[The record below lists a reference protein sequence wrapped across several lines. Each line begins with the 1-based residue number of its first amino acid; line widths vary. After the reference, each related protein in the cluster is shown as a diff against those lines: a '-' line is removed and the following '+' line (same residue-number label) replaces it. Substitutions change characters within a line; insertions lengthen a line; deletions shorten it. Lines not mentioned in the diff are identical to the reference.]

1 MKNLVLIKNYCLVVI
16 VACIVLLSAC
26 DEPGVRTPGEGQ
38 GHLKQT
44 KTYSSDVAKQ
54 WLDLQTSVLY
64 VQSGNPFGLNSARY
78 MAYCGVAL
86 YESVV
91 PGMPGYRTLY
101 GQLNDMPAMPASEPG
116 HAYHWPTCANAA
128 LATMIRKLF
137 STTTPSGFYET
148 MAAKVDNLETE
159 LNDQYKAE
167 VDEAIFERS
176 IEFGKEVANRIFEW
190 STKDKD
196 NWPVGPYQLPPHIA
210 GQWQPETPGGPI
222 GFPYWGYNR
231 LMVQGSLDNTV
242 SPEPPPYSTDPTSPY
257 YAQMKEVYDV
267 SKSLTPEQ
275 KLIAKYYEDVN
286 PGLPAGAHY
295 ISILKLALEQF
306 NPALDKAAVTYAKTG
321 ISLFDAT
328 MGSFK
333 AKFEYLRERPF
344 SFIRTV
350 IAPVADPANQWK
362 PFIGTPA
369 FPDFPSNHAVF
380 SSSVASSLASL
391 YGNNTPFVN
400 STYES
405 RMFDFGD
412 GPVSLGS
419 RHFTS
424 FDAMTQEIAMSRLYG
439 GIHYRYSCEEGMKQ
453 GKKIA
458 QNIDS
463 KLKFL
468 K

>member
-1 MKNLVLIKNYCLVVI
+1 MKNFVLSKNYCLVFLI
-16 VACIVLLSAC
+16 ACLVSLSGC
-26 DEPGVRTPGEGQ
+26 DEHEVRAPGEDH

-44 KTYSSDVAKQ
+44 KTYSSDVVKQ
-54 WLDLQTSVLY
+54 WLDAQTSILY
-64 VQSGNPFGLNSARY
+64 APSGNPFGLNPARY

-91 PGMPGYRTLY
+91 PGMPSYQTLY
-101 GQLNDMPAMPASEPG
+101 GHLTDMPSMPTAEPG
-116 HAYHWPTCANAA
+116 YAYHWPTCANAA
-128 LATMIRKLF
+128 LATMTRKLF
-137 STTTPSGFYET
+137 STTTLPGFYET
-148 MAAKVDNLETE
+148 VAAQVDNLEIE
-159 LNDQYKAE
+159 LNDQYKSEIDLAS
-167 VDEAIFERS
+167 FERS
-176 IEFGKEVANRIFEW
+176 MEFGKEVANRIFEW
-190 STKDKD
+190 STKDKA
-196 NWPVGPYQLPPHIA
+196 NWPVAPYQLPPHVA
-210 GQWQPETPGGPI
+210 GQWQPEMPGGPI
-222 GFPYWGYNR
+222 GFPYWGHNR

-242 SPEPPPYSTDPTSPY
+242 SPVPPPYSTDPTSLY

-267 SKSLTPEQ
+267 SQSLTAEQ
-275 KLIAKYYEDVN
+275 KLITKYYEDAN

-295 ISILKLALEQF
+295 VSILKLALEQF
-306 NPALDKAAVTYAKTG
+306 NPTLDKAAVTYAKTG

-328 MGSFK
+328 TGSFK

-362 PFIGTPA
+362 PFIGTPPY
-369 FPDFPSNHAVF
+369 PDFPSNHAVF
-380 SSSVASSLASL
+380 SSSVAYSLGSL
-391 YGNNTPFVN
+391 FGNNSPFVN
-400 STYES
+400 STYEF
-405 RMFDFGD
+405 RTFDFGD

-419 RHFTS
+419 RHYAS
-424 FDAMTQEIAMSRLYG
+424 FDAMTQEIAISRLYG
-439 GIHYRYSCEEGMKQ
+439 GIHYRYSCEEGIKQ